1 LQLPTVA
8 IKDVLTNFI
17 LDVAWR
23 QIIGLN
29 VEDGEIY
36 QFYGAF
42 MTRFLAY

>member
-1 LQLPTVA
+1 VTEQIEKLLQLPTVV

-29 VEDGEIY
+29 LED
-36 QFYGAF
+36 
-42 MTRFLAY
+42 